1 VQFGLLFFL
10 LPISSHFIIFKRISE
25 ISWDPHYS
33 RRTQLRLIV
42 NALLPHFDYFNL
54 FLETLDVPSDII
66 RAEAL
71 MIRHHANLVLRHH
84 IILRFSCN
92 VSNLV
97 EGRGAINV
105 GKAFL
110 IFVVTN
116 YDLDGILYGCH
127 GYTLLHHVEV
137 YERVESQERCVDV
150 LALSLKDGVGHDR
163 QSLVLAHNQLML
175 GQLGVF
181 ALPIVKNLL
190 LNLLPRV
197 YVNGTL
203 LTKRHY
209 LIDLL

>member
-10 LPISSHFIIFKRISE
+10 LPISSHFIIFKRISK
-25 ISWDPHYS
+25 ISWDPHDA

-54 FLETLDVPSDII
+54 FLEAFDVPSDII

-71 MIRHHANLVLRHH
+71 MIRNHANLVLRHH
-84 IILRFSCN
+84 IILRFS
-92 VSNLV
+92 SNIRTLV
-97 EGRGAINV
+97 EGRGAIIIRE
-105 GKAFL
+105 AFL
-110 IFVVTN
+110 IFVVTY
-116 YDLDGILYGCH
+116 YDLDSILYGCH
-127 GYTLLHHVEV
+127 GYTLLHHIEV
-137 YERVESQERCVDV
+137 YEGVESQERCVDV

-163 QSLVLAHNQLML
+163 KSLILAHNQLML
-175 GQLGVF
+175 GQLGVL
-181 ALPIVKNLL
+181 ALPIVENLL

-197 YVNGTL
+197 YVDGTL

>member
-10 LPISSHFIIFKRISE
+10 LPISSHFIIFKRIGQ
-25 ISWDPHYS
+25 ISWDPHNA

-54 FLETLDVPSDII
+54 LLETLDVPSDII

-84 IILRFSCN
+84 IILRFS
-92 VSNLV
+92 SNISTLV

-105 GKAFL
+105 REAFL
-110 IFVVTN
+110 IFVVTY

-127 GYTLLHHVEV
+127 GYAFLHHVEV
-137 YERVESQERCVDV
+137 YEGVESQERCVDV
-150 LALSLKDGVGHDR
+150 LALSLKDGIGHNR

-175 GQLGVF
+175 GQLGVL
-181 ALPIVKNLL
+181 ALPIVENFL

-197 YVNGTL
+197 YVDGTL
-203 LTKRHY
+203 LTKRNY